1 MLTKKNDCY
10 TLSFIM
16 DDNNKEII
24 NFKNIDEIDSICDK
38 LIEKYNFD
46 SNKKEELKE
55 KIILDIQKE
64 KENRKL
70 NYNNEKDVTKRLY
83 DLDIKERQDQALK
96 NEIIHKENLEKE
108 YKKYSF
114 APKIENQNKRNNKLN
129 YYEKDKKNKE
139 NIQIQRILKFAKE
152 MDECK
157 QFKSNNNSIKNL
169 KIEEE
174 KISNNNKINNKGKNI
189 NKKIE
194 NSIRNLLENENNR
207 KKIK

>member
-55 KIILDIQKE
+55 KIILEIQKE

-114 APKIENQNKRNNKLN
+114 APKIINQNKRNNKLN

-174 KISNNNKINNKGKNI
+174 KI
-189 NKKIE
+189 
-194 NSIRNLLENENNR
+194 
-207 KKIK
+207 

>member
-64 KENRKL
+64 KENRK
-70 NYNNEKDVTKRLY
+70 
-83 DLDIKERQDQALK
+83 
-96 NEIIHKENLEKE
+96 
-108 YKKYSF
+108 
-114 APKIENQNKRNNKLN
+114 
-129 YYEKDKKNKE
+129 
-139 NIQIQRILKFAKE
+139 
-152 MDECK
+152 
-157 QFKSNNNSIKNL
+157 
-169 KIEEE
+169 
-174 KISNNNKINNKGKNI
+174 
-189 NKKIE
+189 
-194 NSIRNLLENENNR
+194 
-207 KKIK
+207 